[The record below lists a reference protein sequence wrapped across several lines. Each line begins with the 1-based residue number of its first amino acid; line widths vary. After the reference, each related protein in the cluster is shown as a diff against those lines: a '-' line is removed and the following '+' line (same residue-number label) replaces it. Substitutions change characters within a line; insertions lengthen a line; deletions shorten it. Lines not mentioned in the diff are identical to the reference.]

1 MTKWNIKYLV
11 ENNDGSLVEKHTDVF
26 GKTAFEAYA
35 NAAKIL
41 KILEKN
47 SKILRHEIVYTF

>member
-1 MTKWNIKYLV
+1 MTKWNIKYIV

-41 KILEKN
+41 KIIEKN
-47 SKILRHEIVYTF
+47 SKVLRHEIVYTF